1 MQSKTLYYLYS
12 LDIQNKNLLY
22 SPAKM
27 DILIRGTSLS
37 LAKTGRGKKLV
48 HTGGLTD

>member
-22 SPAKM
+22 SLAKM
-27 DILIRGTSLS
+27 EILIKGEEHLFLWQKPAEGKSLS
-37 LAKTGRGKKLV
+37 KLMA
-48 HTGGLTD
+48 